1 MGGIPTIFGVPINQG
16 EFQRSDKPYC
26 YPLTVTDYCSLYL
39 VLCEALESDRES
51 LAFSAL
57 ERLFQERGLPRSIP
71 SDNGVRFASPHG
83 LFQLFNAGPAPP
95 EQGCISFGEVGRIMA
110 NHNKVGPRT

>member
-16 EFQRSDKPYC
+16 EFQPSDKRYC

-39 VLCEALESDRES
+39 VPWEALESDRES

-57 ERLFQERGLPRSIP
+57 ERLFQERGLPRAIP
-71 SDNGVRFASPHG
+71 SDNGVRFASPLG
-83 LFQLFNAGPAPP
+83 LFQLFNAGRLRRNQAAFPL
-95 EQGCISFGEVGRIMA
+95 GKSGEPNGE
-110 NHNKVGPRT
+110 P